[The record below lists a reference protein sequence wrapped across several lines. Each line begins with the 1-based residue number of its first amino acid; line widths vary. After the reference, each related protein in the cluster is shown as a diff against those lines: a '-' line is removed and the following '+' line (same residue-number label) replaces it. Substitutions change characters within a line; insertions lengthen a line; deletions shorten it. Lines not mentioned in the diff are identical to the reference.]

1 MPPNFLGFQH
11 LDNLI
16 YITEDGEVLVRP
28 DETNRVSVS
37 EEQAKEICKEDAY
50 AGVLGDQEK
59 ALDDDD
65 DDDDQS
71 QDSSRL
77 DQPNPKYE
85 RMIKMVPGALKDHM
99 PDFYLKPLVK
109 LFEREKNRT
118 AGALV

>member
-1 MPPNFLGFQH
+1 M
-11 LDNLI
+11 
-16 YITEDGEVLVRP
+16 LVRP

-65 DDDDQS
+65 DDDQS
-71 QDSSRL
+71 QDSSRP
-77 DQPNPKYE
+77 DQPSPKYE
-85 RMIKMVPGALKDHM
+85 RMIKMVPAALKDHM

-109 LFEREKNRT
+109 LFEREKNRGVS
-118 AGALV
+118 AIV